1 MDFLTSNS
9 MRLME
14 KSMGFLWTK
23 QAAIL
28 DNVANAETPNYKAKV
43 LTFEDS
49 IRAKLEEAAR
59 RPEGAGRAV
68 REVLEDEELS
78 VFEAQEQTRMD
89 DNGVNITSEMTEL
102 VRNAYQ
108 QQYLYSAIN
117 KHYAILRMAI
127 KGQ

>member
-43 LTFEDS
+43 VTFEDS

-108 QQYLYSAIN
+108 QQYQIGRA
-117 KHYAILRMAI
+117 HV
-127 KGQ
+127 